1 VFVLTAF
8 PVYPQA
14 WTLPLAAVVAALYWR
29 WPVVATSVAAALCLP
44 AFWNYSQAA
53 ALIFAPL
60 AAIWIR
66 AGRRWGARML
76 VPLTAIPLTLL
87 GIGPAVVLVAA
98 TAPTPRRRAA
108 EAAAGG
114 LVAIV
119 TAPLIAARA
128 TEPLPNANSPLVYLT
143 ALERSPATVL
153 VWLAVIGFSVLLPVA
168 WAQAGQRRVQAL
180 ALWGI
185 GFALVAAGL
194 PAALASHPGA
204 LAPAVGAAALVA
216 ILPAASAVAAP
227 RFRLGR

>member
-1 VFVLTAF
+1 DDDVVSAAHKRAPRELPRFERLQRPAATAMLSLSLVYMLTAF

-53 ALIFAPL
+53 ALIYA
-60 AAIWIR
+60 
-66 AGRRWGARML
+66 
-76 VPLTAIPLTLL
+76 PLTAL

-128 TEPLPNANSPLVYLT
+128 TQGLPSANSPLVYLT
-143 ALERSPATVL
+143 ALERSPATVV

-168 WAQAGQRRVQAL
+168 WAQA
-180 ALWGI
+180 
-185 GFALVAAGL
+185 
-194 PAALASHPGA
+194 
-204 LAPAVGAAALVA
+204 
-216 ILPAASAVAAP
+216 
-227 RFRLGR
+227 